1 MGVDVVPAEA
11 LGEQDLA
18 VLHDDDGAARD
29 AEALPLGLHE
39 GTDLL
44 DDPHACS
51 LG

>member
-1 MGVDVVPAEA
+1 MGVDVAP
-11 LGEQDLA
+11 
-18 VLHDDDGAARD
+18 

-44 DDPHACS
+44 DDPHARS